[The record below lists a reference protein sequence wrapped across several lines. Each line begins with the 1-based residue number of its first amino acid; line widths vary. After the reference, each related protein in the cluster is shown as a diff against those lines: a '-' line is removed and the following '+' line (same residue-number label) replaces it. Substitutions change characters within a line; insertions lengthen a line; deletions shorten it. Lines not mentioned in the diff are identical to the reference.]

1 MTLGV
6 ELIGL
11 NVHWFHEKCFQKH
24 HQSDAFGIAF
34 LRYGVRVYECV
45 RVFAALRDIREF
57 GSPLG
62 IKCSQIKGS
71 NTYSCKP
78 KQSK

>member
-6 ELIGL
+6 ELIGS
-11 NVHWFHEKCFQKH
+11 NVHWFHEKCISDLE
-24 HQSDAFGIAF
+24 SDAFGIAF